1 MDIVLGNY
9 KGLKANIPYIAYTEE
24 DVNSQIATLLSGNPV
39 REQKTGPLAMG
50 DTAVIDYEGFKDGVA
65 FEGGKA
71 EKYPLGIGSGSFIPG
86 FEEQLVGMEIG
97 EDRDINLSFPEQ
109 YHAPEL
115 AGKAVVFKVKLHE
128 IYNEKEAELNDEFAA
143 SLNFP
148 EVQSVEDLK
157 KYINEYL
164 EYQVEARKAD
174 AAREKLYDQ
183 ILESSSCLVSPQAVE
198 TAVNMQL
205 QQMAAS
211 FAQQGVAMEQYLQ
224 MTGKTMDSLKD
235 ELKPVAQK
243 QVKLEA
249 VLDEII
255 RVENITVSDEEMD
268 EQYELISQKYGQ
280 PVDVVKQVLPK
291 AQLKP
296 DLLRM
301 KASQLIIDAAEI
313 IMEESGII
321 MYRIFLVEDDETI
334 AKLVRRHLEKWDY
347 DVHVVQKFDAV
358 MSEFASFDP
367 HLVLMDIGLP
377 FYNGYHWCTEIRRVS
392 KVPVVFLSSAAD
404 NMNIVM
410 AVSMGADD
418 FIAKPFD
425 LDVLTVK
432 IQAIIRRC
440 YDFGANNSVL
450 EHNGAML
457 NISDATIT
465 YDDKRLELTKNE
477 LKILQTLFDNKERIV
492 SRSLLMEKLWESD
505 AYVDENTLSVN
516 VNRLRKKLDSIGLE
530 SFIVTKKGLGYRLG

>member
-1 MDIVLGNY
+1 MMRVGSVPEKMSTGFLGTSPDDYRIRRSAALSSDSAQNKERNGNNMSLTSVNKLENNTVELLVQVSEEQFQDALMKAYKKKVKTIALPGFRKGKAPKAMIEKMYGKEFFYDDAINMVYPAAYEAAVEEAGIEPVDRANVSDLKVEQGNGFNFKATVTVKPDVTVKNY
-9 KGLKANIPYIAYTEE
+9 KGIKAEKTIETIMAA
-24 DVNSQIATLLSGNPV
+24 DVNAELERM
-39 REQKTGPLAMG
+39 RERNSRLTNVERAAKNG
-50 DTAVIDYEGFKDGVA
+50 DTALIDFEGFKDGVA
-65 FEGGKA
+65 FEGGKG
-71 EKYPLGIGSGSFIPG
+71 ENFPLNLGSGQFIPG

-255 RVENITVSDEEMD
+255 RVENITVSDEELD

-313 IMEESGII
+313 IMEESG
-321 MYRIFLVEDDETI
+321 
-334 AKLVRRHLEKWDY
+334 K
-347 DVHVVQKFDAV
+347 
-358 MSEFASFDP
+358 
-367 HLVLMDIGLP
+367 
-377 FYNGYHWCTEIRRVS
+377 
-392 KVPVVFLSSAAD
+392 
-404 NMNIVM
+404 
-410 AVSMGADD
+410 
-418 FIAKPFD
+418 
-425 LDVLTVK
+425 
-432 IQAIIRRC
+432 
-440 YDFGANNSVL
+440 
-450 EHNGAML
+450 
-457 NISDATIT
+457 
-465 YDDKRLELTKNE
+465 
-477 LKILQTLFDNKERIV
+477 
-492 SRSLLMEKLWESD
+492 
-505 AYVDENTLSVN
+505 
-516 VNRLRKKLDSIGLE
+516 
-530 SFIVTKKGLGYRLG
+530 

>member
-115 AGKAVVFKVKLHE
+115 AGKAVVFKVKLYE

-174 AAREKLYDQ
+174 VAREKLYDQ
-183 ILESSSCLVSPQAVE
+183 ILESSSCLVPPQAVE

-205 QQMAAS
+205 QQMA
-211 FAQQGVAMEQYLQ
+211 
-224 MTGKTMDSLKD
+224 
-235 ELKPVAQK
+235 
-243 QVKLEA
+243 
-249 VLDEII
+249 
-255 RVENITVSDEEMD
+255 
-268 EQYELISQKYGQ
+268 
-280 PVDVVKQVLPK
+280 
-291 AQLKP
+291 
-296 DLLRM
+296 
-301 KASQLIIDAAEI
+301 
-313 IMEESGII
+313 
-321 MYRIFLVEDDETI
+321 
-334 AKLVRRHLEKWDY
+334 
-347 DVHVVQKFDAV
+347 
-358 MSEFASFDP
+358 ASFDP

>member
-1 MDIVLGNY
+1 MSVQVEKLEKNMAKLTVEVSAEDFKAAIKKAFNKSKNRFAIPGFRKGKAPQAMIEKMYGEGVFYEDAADEAINASYAEAMKESGLDIVSRPEITVEQIGKDQAFIYSALVAVKPEVTLGEY
-9 KGLKANIPYIAYTEE
+9 KGVEVEKADAAVTAE
-24 DVNSQIATLLSGNPV
+24 DVEAELKRVQEQNARLLTVEDRPV
-39 REQKTGPLAMG
+39 ADG
-50 DTAVIDYEGFKDGVA
+50 DQTVIDFEGFVDGKG

-313 IMEESGII
+313 IMEESG
-321 MYRIFLVEDDETI
+321 
-334 AKLVRRHLEKWDY
+334 K
-347 DVHVVQKFDAV
+347 
-358 MSEFASFDP
+358 
-367 HLVLMDIGLP
+367 
-377 FYNGYHWCTEIRRVS
+377 
-392 KVPVVFLSSAAD
+392 
-404 NMNIVM
+404 
-410 AVSMGADD
+410 
-418 FIAKPFD
+418 
-425 LDVLTVK
+425 
-432 IQAIIRRC
+432 
-440 YDFGANNSVL
+440 
-450 EHNGAML
+450 
-457 NISDATIT
+457 
-465 YDDKRLELTKNE
+465 
-477 LKILQTLFDNKERIV
+477 
-492 SRSLLMEKLWESD
+492 
-505 AYVDENTLSVN
+505 
-516 VNRLRKKLDSIGLE
+516 
-530 SFIVTKKGLGYRLG
+530 

>member
-1 MDIVLGNY
+1 
-9 KGLKANIPYIAYTEE
+9 
-24 DVNSQIATLLSGNPV
+24 
-39 REQKTGPLAMG
+39 
-50 DTAVIDYEGFKDGVA
+50 
-65 FEGGKA
+65 
-71 EKYPLGIGSGSFIPG
+71 
-86 FEEQLVGMEIG
+86 MEIG

-224 MTGKTMDSLKD
+224 MTGKTMDSLKY

-280 PVDVVKQVLPK
+280 LLPK

-313 IMEESGII
+313 IMEESG
-321 MYRIFLVEDDETI
+321 
-334 AKLVRRHLEKWDY
+334 K
-347 DVHVVQKFDAV
+347 
-358 MSEFASFDP
+358 
-367 HLVLMDIGLP
+367 
-377 FYNGYHWCTEIRRVS
+377 
-392 KVPVVFLSSAAD
+392 
-404 NMNIVM
+404 
-410 AVSMGADD
+410 
-418 FIAKPFD
+418 
-425 LDVLTVK
+425 
-432 IQAIIRRC
+432 
-440 YDFGANNSVL
+440 
-450 EHNGAML
+450 
-457 NISDATIT
+457 
-465 YDDKRLELTKNE
+465 
-477 LKILQTLFDNKERIV
+477 
-492 SRSLLMEKLWESD
+492 
-505 AYVDENTLSVN
+505 
-516 VNRLRKKLDSIGLE
+516 
-530 SFIVTKKGLGYRLG
+530 

>member
-301 KASQLIIDAAEI
+301 KASQLIIDAAE
-313 IMEESGII
+313 
-321 MYRIFLVEDDETI
+321 DDETI

-367 HLVLMDIGLP
+367 QLVLMDIGLP

>member
-65 FEGGKA
+65 FKGGKA

-183 ILESSSCLVSPQAVE
+183 ILESSSCLVSPQAVD

-313 IMEESGII
+313 IMEESG
-321 MYRIFLVEDDETI
+321 
-334 AKLVRRHLEKWDY
+334 K
-347 DVHVVQKFDAV
+347 
-358 MSEFASFDP
+358 
-367 HLVLMDIGLP
+367 
-377 FYNGYHWCTEIRRVS
+377 
-392 KVPVVFLSSAAD
+392 
-404 NMNIVM
+404 
-410 AVSMGADD
+410 
-418 FIAKPFD
+418 
-425 LDVLTVK
+425 
-432 IQAIIRRC
+432 
-440 YDFGANNSVL
+440 
-450 EHNGAML
+450 
-457 NISDATIT
+457 
-465 YDDKRLELTKNE
+465 
-477 LKILQTLFDNKERIV
+477 
-492 SRSLLMEKLWESD
+492 
-505 AYVDENTLSVN
+505 
-516 VNRLRKKLDSIGLE
+516 
-530 SFIVTKKGLGYRLG
+530 

>member
-205 QQMAAS
+205 QQMA
-211 FAQQGVAMEQYLQ
+211 
-224 MTGKTMDSLKD
+224 GKTMDSLKD

-280 PVDVVKQVLPK
+280 PVDVVKQVIPK

-313 IMEESGII
+313 IMEESG
-321 MYRIFLVEDDETI
+321 
-334 AKLVRRHLEKWDY
+334 K
-347 DVHVVQKFDAV
+347 
-358 MSEFASFDP
+358 
-367 HLVLMDIGLP
+367 
-377 FYNGYHWCTEIRRVS
+377 
-392 KVPVVFLSSAAD
+392 
-404 NMNIVM
+404 
-410 AVSMGADD
+410 
-418 FIAKPFD
+418 
-425 LDVLTVK
+425 
-432 IQAIIRRC
+432 
-440 YDFGANNSVL
+440 
-450 EHNGAML
+450 
-457 NISDATIT
+457 
-465 YDDKRLELTKNE
+465 
-477 LKILQTLFDNKERIV
+477 
-492 SRSLLMEKLWESD
+492 
-505 AYVDENTLSVN
+505 
-516 VNRLRKKLDSIGLE
+516 
-530 SFIVTKKGLGYRLG
+530 